1 MTNQNENR
9 MSILSGVFAAT
20 FVDGLYSICENVEVL
35 TELYAL
41 LNTLCENNQY
51 AEIIQLLRDLSTI
64 MPTPAHQ
71 YLLQLTANEEYVF
84 VQQFIKD
91 FYEILC
97 EYLQS

>member
-1 MTNQNENR
+1 MTNLTENR
-9 MSILSGVFAAT
+9 MSILSGAFSAP
-20 FVDGLYSICENVEVL
+20 FVDGLYSTCENTEVL

-51 AEIIQLLRDLSTI
+51 AEIIRLLCVLSTI
-64 MPTPAHQ
+64 MPTPAYQH
-71 YLLQLTANEEYVF
+71 LLQLTADEESVF
-84 VQQFIKD
+84 VQQFIED